1 MALKNNTM
9 WKVGVR
15 TVAAHKLRIALTVL
29 SVVLGTAFIA
39 GALMFTNTLSQSY
52 DDMVATEYDGVDVM
66 VTGGGGQRGITSV
79 TRKVIAEDP
88 KVAGVNVRDRDPVV
102 LGNAE
107 GESLKFRGNAS
118 LSPWYGPEDTVRA
131 PEEIVEGS
139 EPSGPGEAILN
150 KKAAKELD
158 IEVGTALTV
167 VDPKGRHEITVV
179 GIYEKSLDSASR
191 ALLRMEESAYL
202 EKFTEGG
209 MANALLV
216 KAAEGV
222 SADELMSHITSVF
235 GKDVSAE
242 TGAELAQQESSTIK
256 SSLSFVNYFLV
267 AFGLMA
273 LLVGTFLI
281 ANTFSMIVA
290 QRTKEFALL
299 RALGASRKQITR
311 SVVLEAALIG
321 AVGSFIGLF
330 VGMLL
335 VVGIKA
341 MLASSSRVLPDSGLG
356 LSLSAILVPLL
367 VGVAVTV
374 ISAWLPAQRAGNVHP
389 VEAMRTTESTAS
401 SSLRVRT
408 LVGAVLG
415 SVGLLLTAVG
425 AFSEASTGMRVLLVG
440 IGALSVVVG
449 YFLVGPALALPTI
462 PVLGRWVGKPFG
474 MVGRLAATNSA
485 RNPRRS
491 ATTAFALTLG
501 VALVTSIGM
510 FGATAKSAV
519 SDSFEENMQADFR
532 LMGPP
537 TGNFP
542 VPREAVEAAKNTD
555 GVGSLVE
562 TYLSPLKVGGASGVP
577 FADYTLVLSGKLNE
591 ITGNTAIEGHL
602 DLSGEGFVASEK
614 QAAAMGWSV
623 GDLVPITAST
633 NENMV
638 EAPLLGIYPE
648 DNSFG
653 SVVISKTTAEQA
665 VPSGEMMLQS
675 LDAVSDGFVSHED
688 LRENLEESMK
698 DYLVVQ
704 VLDAEDLAG
713 EIQKAVNQV
722 LNILYALL
730 ALAVIIAVLG
740 IVNTLTLN
748 VIERRQEIGML
759 RAVGVHRRQVRIMI
773 VLEAVQV
780 AVFGAVAGMLIGLGL
795 GWAFLAILQEQ
806 GLGGAQVPW
815 LQLLLMVIGSAVVG
829 VFAALWPAR
838 YAAKTPPLDA
848 IAE

>member
-1 MALKNNTM
+1 M
-9 WKVGVR
+9 WKVSVR

-66 VTGGGGQRGITSV
+66 VTGGGGQRGISAT

-88 KVAGVNVRDRDPVV
+88 KVSGVNVRDRDPVV

-118 LSPWYGPEDTVRA
+118 LSLWYTPEDTVRQ
-131 PEEIVEGS
+131 PEEILEGNN
-139 EPSGPGEAILN
+139 PSGQDEVILN
-150 KKAAKELD
+150 EKAAKSLD
-158 IEVGTALTV
+158 IGVGTTLTV
-167 VDPKGRHEITVV
+167 VDPKGRHEFTVV
-179 GIYEKSLDSASR
+179 GIYDMALDSANT
-191 ALLRMEESAYL
+191 AALRMDESAYL
-202 EKFTEGG
+202 DKFTEGNT
-209 MANALLV
+209 AASLLV

-222 SADELMSHITSVF
+222 GAEELMAHINSVY
-235 GKDVSAE
+235 GPDVSAE
-242 TGAELAQQESSTIK
+242 TGAELAKQESSSIQ

-321 AVGSFIGLF
+321 AVGSLVGLF

-341 MLASSSRVLPDSGLG
+341 VLFSSSRVLPDSGLG
-356 LSLSAILVPLL
+356 LSLSAILIPLL

-374 ISAWLPAQRAGNVHP
+374 ISAWLPAQRAGNVRP

-401 SSLRVRT
+401 ASLRART
-408 LVGAVLG
+408 LLGAVMGSVGILLALVGAL
-415 SVGLLLTAVG
+415 
-425 AFSEASTGMRVLLVG
+425 SEASTGMRVLLVG
-440 IGALSVVVG
+440 VGSLGVVVG
-449 YFLVGPALALPTI
+449 YFLVGPALALPTV
-462 PVLGRWVGKPFG
+462 PWLGRVVGKPFG

-519 SDSFEENMQADFR
+519 SDSFEDNMRADFR

-537 TGNFP
+537 TGSFP
-542 VPREAVEAAKNTD
+542 VPREAVEAAAQTD

-562 TYLSPLKVGGASGVP
+562 TYLAPLKADGAWGVP
-577 FADYTLVLSGKLNE
+577 FGDYTLVLSGKLNE
-591 ITGNTAIEGHL
+591 ITGNTAIEGDL

-614 QAAAMGWSV
+614 QAKTMGWSV
-623 GDLVPITAST
+623 GDAVTISSAT
-633 NENMV
+633 NDKTV
-638 EAPLLGIYPE
+638 EAPLLGIYQE

-653 SVVISKTTAEQA
+653 SLLISKTTAEELI
-665 VPSGEMMLQS
+665 PSTEMMLQS
-675 LDAVSDGFVSHED
+675 VDAVSDGFVSHED

-759 RAVGVHRRQVRIMI
+759 RAVGVHRSQVRVMI

-795 GWAFLAILQEQ
+795 GWAFLGILQEQ
-806 GLGGAQVPW
+806 GLGAAQVPW
-815 LQLLLMVIGSAVVG
+815 LQLLLMVAGSAVVG
-829 VFAALWPAR
+829 VLAALWPAR

>member
-1 MALKNNTM
+1 M

-15 TVAAHKLRIALTVL
+15 TVAAHKFRIALTVL

-39 GALMFTNTLSQSY
+39 GALMFTNTLSRSY
-52 DDMVATEYDGVDVM
+52 DDLVATEYDGVDVV
-66 VTGGGGQRGITSV
+66 VTGGGGQRGISAT

-88 KVAGVNVRDRDPVV
+88 KVAGVNVRDRAALA

-107 GESLKFRGNAS
+107 GESLKFRGSAT
-118 LSPWYGPEDTVRA
+118 LSPWYTAKDTVRQ
-131 PEEIVEGS
+131 PEEILEGRD
-139 EPSGPGEAILN
+139 PSGPGEAILN
-150 KKAAKELD
+150 QKAAAALD
-158 IEVGTALTV
+158 IEPGTTLTV
-167 VDPKGRHEITVV
+167 VDSAGRHEIAVV
-179 GIYEKSLDSASR
+179 GIYKMSLDSSAK
-191 ALLRMEESAYL
+191 AALRMDESAYL
-202 EKFTEGG
+202 EKFAEGNV
-209 MANALLV
+209 AASLLL

-222 SADELMSHITSVF
+222 SADELMTHVTSAY
-235 GKDVSAE
+235 KPDVSAE
-242 TGAELAQQESSTIK
+242 TGAELARQESAAIQ

-299 RALGASRKQITR
+299 RALGATRRQITR

-321 AVGSFIGLF
+321 AVGSLAGIV

-341 MLASSSRVLPDSGLG
+341 VLSSGSRALPDSGLG
-356 LSLSAILVPLL
+356 LSLGAMVVPLL

-374 ISAWLPAQRAGNVHP
+374 VSAWLPAQRAGNVHP

-415 SVGLLLTAVG
+415 SVGLLLVLVG
-425 AFSEASTGMRVLLVG
+425 GLAEASTGMRVLLVG
-440 IGALSVVVG
+440 IGAVCVIVG
-449 YFLVGPALALPTI
+449 YFLAGPALALPTV
-462 PVLGRWVGKPFG
+462 PLLGRLVGKPFG

-510 FGATAKSAV
+510 LGATAKSAV
-519 SDSFEENMQADFR
+519 ADAFEENMQADFR

-537 TGNFP
+537 AGNFP
-542 VPREAVEAAKNTD
+542 VPREAVAAAAQTD

-562 TYLSPLKVGGASGVP
+562 TYLSPLQAGGVWGVP

-591 ITGNTAIEGHL
+591 ITGNIAIEGDL
-602 DLSGEGFVASEK
+602 DLGEEGFVASER
-614 QAAAMGWSV
+614 QAASMGWSV
-623 GDLVPITAST
+623 GDMVPVTST
-633 NENMV
+633 TNDKTV
-638 EAPLLGIYPE
+638 EAKLVGIYRD

-653 SVVISKTTAEQA
+653 AVVISKATAEKL
-665 VPSGEMMLQS
+665 VPSSDMMLQS
-675 LDAVSDGFVSHED
+675 LDAVGDGFISHED
-688 LRENLEESMK
+688 LRKNLEESMK
-698 DYLVVQ
+698 DYLVVH
-704 VLDAEDLAG
+704 VLDADDLAG
-713 EIQKAVNQV
+713 EVQKAVNQV
-722 LNILYALL
+722 LSILYALL

-759 RAVGVHRRQVRIMI
+759 RAVGVHRGQVRIMI

-795 GWAFLAILQEQ
+795 GWAFLSILEEQ
-806 GLGGAQVPW
+806 GLGSAQVPL

-829 VFAALWPAR
+829 VLAALWPAR

-848 IAE
+848 IAQ